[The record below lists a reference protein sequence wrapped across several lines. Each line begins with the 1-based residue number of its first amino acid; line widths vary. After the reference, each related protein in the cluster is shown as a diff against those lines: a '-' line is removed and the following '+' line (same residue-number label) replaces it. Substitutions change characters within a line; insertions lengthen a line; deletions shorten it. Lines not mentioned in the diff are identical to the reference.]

1 MTKAN
6 PQLPFDEQ
14 RRFRIAGIAAA
25 SGQGILPDGM
35 KCTARPVENGLYE
48 VFLWHCD
55 NLYESVFVEEP
66 ALLDM
71 RSVLSRMHVREQ
83 DLRK

>member
-1 MTKAN
+1 MY
-6 PQLPFDEQ
+6 L
-14 RRFRIAGIAAA
+14 AA
-25 SGQGILPDGM
+25 SGQGILPEGM

-66 ALLDM
+66 AILDI

>member
-1 MTKAN
+1 MIET
-6 PQLPFDEQ
+6 PPRLSFGEQ
-14 RRFRIAGIAAA
+14 RRVRIAEIAAA

-35 KCTARPVENGLYE
+35 RCTARPVENGLYE

-55 NLYESVFVEEP
+55 SLYESVFVEES
-66 ALLDM
+66 ALFDM
-71 RSVLSRMHVREQ
+71 RSVLSRMHVRKQ